1 MVVFLNRFDHEPAGF
16 KPFHEKKLKI
26 AYLIDFCRFFLENG
40 PVFVIAGLKKT
51 NWLSYAFNEP
61 VLSRFYE
68 KIIKIFI
75 KINLSVPL
83 KSLNI
88 SDSPTCPTK
97 VNAEKEAQV
106 RVLWY

>member
-1 MVVFLNRFDHEPAGF
+1 MVVFLNRFDHVPDGF
-16 KPFHEKKLKI
+16 KPFHEEKLKI
-26 AYLIDFCRFFLENG
+26 TFFIDFCRFFLENG
-40 PVFVIAGLKKT
+40 QVCLIAGLKKT
-51 NWLSYAFNEP
+51 NSLSYAFNEP

-68 KIIKIFI
+68 KVIKIFI
-75 KINLSVPL
+75 KINLSGPL

-106 RVLWY
+106 HVL